1 MRHLYRYTRTYS
13 VAKAKFDVSKVDMS
27 SLTTEANR
35 RDVFVRAMYRT
46 TSKKNNA
53 YFTKTLAEAEA
64 ISGELATDATKTAA
78 GVIGYHANFTL
89 DSTSR
94 TFTYTNHSAVTP
106 SMAGISI
113 SYSGDGDTSNWD
125 AVYGYDAAP
134 EAVVLDEI
142 EYLIQQRMS
151 SGQALAEYTSASI
164 QKAPIEVSI
173 MSRAPNIV
181 AAMVDVEDA
190 ESAVQSHGLLCT
202 ITLVVGRL
210 GPDVGG
216 PLTYQQLARDAG
228 QLRSIIFDEH
238 RTLTGLVDETKYQ
251 TTEGPTQVEGEE
263 EPYLAAKVVGIARLF
278 TLDTDR

>member
-1 MRHLYRYTRTYS
+1 
-13 VAKAKFDVSKVDMS
+13 
-27 SLTTEANR
+27 
-35 RDVFVRAMYRT
+35 VRAMYRT

-151 SGQALAEYTSASI
+151 SGQALDGYKSASI
-164 QKAPIEVSI
+164 QKAPEDVKI
-173 MSRAPNIV
+173 MSRSPNIV
-181 AAMVDVEDA
+181 AATVEISPA
-190 ESAVQSHGLLCT
+190 ETAATKFGWVGNMALVLG
-202 ITLVVGRL
+202 TLGT
-210 GPDVGG
+210 DVGG
-216 PLTYQQLARDAG
+216 PLAYQQLQRDAG
-228 QLRSIIFDEH
+228 AVRSIIFDEH
-238 RTLTGLVDETKYQ
+238 RTLTGLVDETVYVA
-251 TTEGPTQVEGEE
+251 TDGPGQSEGEE
-263 EPYLAAKVVGIARLF
+263 EPYITATVRGLARVFAMHSDG
-278 TLDTDR
+278 